1 MQTIKRTAAI
11 FLVLM
16 LVLSCFSPVLT
27 ASASEPT
34 GSAPAQTAATSP
46 GADDPPPETTAATEQ
61 TIPSTAETTS
71 PTEETLP
78 PRQMVSTLASF
89 LESRDASISITFS
102 DGFQVDE
109 GTTLKVTDAEL
120 NDDTLTACMEAA
132 GFLNILDYC
141 VLNLDIP
148 DADWEGTSFEMKV
161 YFNSSA
167 FRALNGN
174 CVSVVRILPDGTMER
189 LEATPLV
196 EEKALKEV
204 SFPVTDFSQG
214 TKFAILSSD
223 FPSILVAHSI
233 WGVYAVQ
240 GYNYISVGSASRLHD
255 ITYHYVDSPSTPGY
269 CLEPHKSF
277 GYATGGGA
285 SSSTVSVYSWGSKHG
300 DDVWSDLSE
309 NQRKAIALIAMLG
322 LNQNTFDWGSHSSS
336 GTTVLNPVNPNQCA
350 FAAAQ
355 IMVWEVVGGWRSFPD
370 PSYCSDS
377 RIIDNFDRGNVRS
390 AYDSLNSKIRSWM
403 DTTSGSRLSVEN
415 SQYKVSWVTSSDQVV
430 LTVSSFAYETVTPPT
445 GNISVTKNV
454 SGTGSVQKT
463 GASDLLY
470 LPICIAF
477 AFTGF
482 FLALA
487 SDKTKSMYKK
497 GTTK

>member
-16 LVLSCFSPVLT
+16 LVLSCFTPVLT
-27 ASASEPT
+27 ASASELP

-46 GADDPPPETTAATEQ
+46 GADDPPPETATEANVESTEPPPETTAATEQ

-71 PTEETLP
+71 LTEETLP

-89 LESRDASISITFS
+89 LESRDASISLTFS
-102 DGFQVDE
+102 DGFQVE
-109 GTTLKVTDAEL
+109 AGTQLEVSGLELDDDA
-120 NDDTLTACMEAA
+120 LTACMEAA
-132 GFLNILDYC
+132 GFLNILDCC

-240 GYNYISVGSASRLHD
+240 GYNYISVGSASRLH
-255 ITYHYVDSPSTPGY
+255 
-269 CLEPHKSF
+269 
-277 GYATGGGA
+277 ARA
-285 SSSTVSVYSWGSKHG
+285 
-300 DDVWSDLSE
+300 
-309 NQRKAIALIAMLG
+309 
-322 LNQNTFDWGSHSSS
+322 
-336 GTTVLNPVNPNQCA
+336 
-350 FAAAQ
+350 
-355 IMVWEVVGGWRSFPD
+355 
-370 PSYCSDS
+370 
-377 RIIDNFDRGNVRS
+377 
-390 AYDSLNSKIRSWM
+390 
-403 DTTSGSRLSVEN
+403 
-415 SQYKVSWVTSSDQVV
+415 
-430 LTVSSFAYETVTPPT
+430 
-445 GNISVTKNV
+445 
-454 SGTGSVQKT
+454 
-463 GASDLLY
+463 
-470 LPICIAF
+470 
-477 AFTGF
+477 
-482 FLALA
+482 
-487 SDKTKSMYKK
+487 
-497 GTTK
+497 